1 MFNDSI
7 LAIKT
12 IRENT
17 TYLEFDQLL
26 QLLKQ
31 ANDLGLVDEFIDEVH
46 HIMTTENSDLT
57 SALHIVNYEILEK

>member
-1 MFNDSI
+1 MQSESI

-17 TYLEFDQLL
+17 TYVEFDQLL
-26 QLLKQ
+26 QFLKP

-46 HIMTTENSDLT
+46 RVMYVDNTDLST
-57 SALHIVNYEILEK
+57 AMAMVDLEFLQK